1 MTIKECYEK
10 VGSDY
15 DGVLKR
21 LGSEALVKRFAVKFL
36 NDPSFQELTDG
47 LAAQDGEKAFRA
59 AHTLKG
65 VCLNLG
71 FTELY
76 KVSAEL
82 TEVLR
87 GRETAGSDELY
98 AQVKEQYTTLTDA
111 IRELAGLLI
120 VYCLKEV
127 PTSGT
132 YGLPE
137 AIAILFIVFLHKWKK
152 NTLLSI
158 GGGTILYML
167 LVQRVF

>member
-1 MTIKECYEK
+1 MKK
-10 VGSDY
+10 
-15 DGVLKR
+15 
-21 LGSEALVKRFAVKFL
+21 
-36 NDPSFQELTDG
+36 
-47 LAAQDGEKAFRA
+47 KAFKA
-59 AHTLKG
+59 ALPHTLPICVGFLFLGMSYGFMMRSKG
-65 VCLNLG
+65 FSFVYPL
-71 FTELY
+71 FM
-76 KVSAEL
+76 SMFIF
-82 TEVLR
+82 
-87 GRETAGSDELY
+87 AGSMEFVTANLLLSAFILHLGKVLPY
-98 AQVKEQYTTLTDA
+98 AV
-111 IRELAGLLI
+111 IGLLI